1 MKNFEDLWKGICQIY
16 FLTKHYLLLAEEISE
31 NFDTFIQP
39 IKEHRDVLD
48 HITRVYGFEL
58 LKEKETIV
66 DIDGYKKDNMKKALG
81 HAYRSFFDTADW
93 LTYVCRQE
101 IRKALT
107 GKSYELIVE
116 KYPKYCELKALLIE
130 LPEKI
135 AAIREHKDMS
145 DKPEDL
151 IKQVN
156 EYVLVMDDL
165 IKAYKEINQI
175 LN

>member
-1 MKNFEDLWKGICQIY
+1 MENFEDLWKGICQIY
-16 FLTKHYLLLAEEISE
+16 FLTKHYLILAEEISE

-58 LKEKETIV
+58 LKEKEFVT
-66 DIDGYKKDNMKKALG
+66 DIEGYKRDNMKKALG

-93 LTYVCRQE
+93 LTYVCRQG
-101 IRKALT
+101 IRKILT
-107 GKSYELIVE
+107 GKSHKSIIE
-116 KYPKYCELKALLIE
+116 KYPNYDKLKTLLIE

-156 EYVLVMDDL
+156 EYVVIMDEL
-165 IKAYKEINQI
+165 IKSYKEINLVI
-175 LN
+175 S